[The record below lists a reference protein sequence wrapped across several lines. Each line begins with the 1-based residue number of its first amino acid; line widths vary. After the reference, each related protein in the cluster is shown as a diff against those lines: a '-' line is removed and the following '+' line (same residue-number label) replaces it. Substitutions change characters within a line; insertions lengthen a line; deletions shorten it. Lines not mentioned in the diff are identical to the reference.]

1 MKIHYLLIITYF
13 LLATAC
19 ATSSSY
25 GTLETPRDSHQP
37 EESTLFIPAGVDS
50 VTAAEAEQIADSSFV
65 SYEEEQ
71 RAEQLKMDAEA
82 YRASSDT
89 VWYYLTLNNPDEY
102 FVSEEDSLESIRTFN
117 RGAEFY
123 IELNNLGASSNL
135 PSQEL
140 QRRQAE
146 YLNNAI
152 AAMEES
158 VTLNPFEGETRYYL
172 AQLYEIKATR
182 LQNNQE
188 FQNAIDVLE
197 KLIRIEKGEPLFY
210 EVLGDN
216 YAAVGNYPKAA
227 ENFSLAREVKEEIA
241 TLTDYYFENGHI
253 SEQDSSDLFL
263 YAYYEGE
270 AYMNYLQAPEALQAF
285 KLARELA
292 PTEEDEEFAE
302 AEIDFINWDD
312 GNIKASFARDSVV
325 TLVNSGRLSEAE
337 IGFKELKR
345 SLQTQNARDEI
356 DWRLAVVEYELEKD
370 ETAADRLMQLV
381 NRTPTQENGMPA
393 DSTYNQYF
401 SDYGLICFNIG
412 QRHLR
417 ERDRRTALK
426 YFRQSTKVKGQ
437 YSARANLQIAD
448 LLKNNIPEAIRH
460 AQEAEEEINLLNEN
474 DTKALYSL
482 LTDLYRRDGNLN
494 QARYYRQLWSEL

>member
-1 MKIHYLLIITYF
+1 
-13 LLATAC
+13 
-19 ATSSSY
+19 
-25 GTLETPRDSHQP
+25 
-37 EESTLFIPAGVDS
+37 
-50 VTAAEAEQIADSSFV
+50 
-65 SYEEEQ
+65 
-71 RAEQLKMDAEA
+71 
-82 YRASSDT
+82 
-89 VWYYLTLNNPDEY
+89 
-102 FVSEEDSLESIRTFN
+102 
-117 RGAEFY
+117 
-123 IELNNLGASSNL
+123 
-135 PSQEL
+135 
-140 QRRQAE
+140 
-146 YLNNAI
+146 
-152 AAMEES
+152 
-158 VTLNPFEGETRYYL
+158 
-172 AQLYEIKATR
+172 
-182 LQNNQE
+182 
-188 FQNAIDVLE
+188 
-197 KLIRIEKGEPLFY
+197 
-210 EVLGDN
+210 
-216 YAAVGNYPKAA
+216 
-227 ENFSLAREVKEEIA
+227 
-241 TLTDYYFENGHI
+241 
-253 SEQDSSDLFL
+253 
-263 YAYYEGE
+263 
-270 AYMNYLQAPEALQAF
+270 MNYLQAPEALQAF